1 MQNFIFTSRFL
12 IIRFK
17 SVVSFKIIL
26 IKFFF
31 LQNVKK
37 TLMPAPVSTPTKH
50 KIFQSP
56 KVVKGKL
63 AGVRIRII
71 FVYTIWLMFKVVLH
85 AENNNERS
93 LRYRCQ
99 TFNW

>member
-17 SVVSFKIIL
+17 SLLSFKIIL

-71 FVYTIWLMFKVVLH
+71 FVYTI
-85 AENNNERS
+85 
-93 LRYRCQ
+93 
-99 TFNW
+99 